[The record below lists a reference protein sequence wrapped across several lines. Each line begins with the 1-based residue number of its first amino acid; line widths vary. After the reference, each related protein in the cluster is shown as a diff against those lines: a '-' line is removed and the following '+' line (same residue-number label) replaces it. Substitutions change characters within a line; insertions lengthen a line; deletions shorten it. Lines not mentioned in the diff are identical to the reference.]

1 MYTLA
6 SAACFEG
13 YHTETVVGSRAE
25 RQRVTLEVEE
35 ERPPLACMKA
45 SSAKCKVQSRE
56 AKEDGHKRAAS
67 TEYMYILVHRPMR
80 LRTLPHF
87 FYALMHSCLRLLTP
101 QFMATM
107 TQNKTSWAVSR
118 GRRTQPGA
126 SLPPHLFSFA
136 LELHAL
142 QVKSA
147 PRLFVVRTI
156 LTQAMIDLTGR

>member
-6 SAACFEG
+6 SAECFEG

-101 QFMATM
+101 
-107 TQNKTSWAVSR
+107 
-118 GRRTQPGA
+118 
-126 SLPPHLFSFA
+126 
-136 LELHAL
+136 HAL